1 MKILQKNPINLRQEI
16 SVWWID
22 FYQTSFSDTGLQEV
36 LDFLAEMSDFEKS
49 KIFENN
55 QIIVSSLGLSDFLI
69 EFSSAKKR
77 VEFMYSMSQ
86 LPKKHGEYQFP
97 ELRGYFDKNGR
108 YYALVGA
115 LYDFKDKNIDNNFW
129 YGNIIFEIQGYID
142 ILDTMEVV
150 VDNTRKTLN
159 LGTDSE

>member
-1 MKILQKNPINLRQEI
+1 
-16 SVWWID
+16 
-22 FYQTSFSDTGLQEV
+22 

-115 LYDFKDKNIDNNFW
+115 LYDFKDKNIDNNF
-129 YGNIIFEIQGYID
+129 
-142 ILDTMEVV
+142 
-150 VDNTRKTLN
+150 
-159 LGTDSE
+159 